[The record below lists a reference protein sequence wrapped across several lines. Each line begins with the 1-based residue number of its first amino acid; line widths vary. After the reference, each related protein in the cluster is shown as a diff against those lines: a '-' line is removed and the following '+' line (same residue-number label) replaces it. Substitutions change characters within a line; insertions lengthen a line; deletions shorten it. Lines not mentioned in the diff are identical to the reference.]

1 MVPFQREGWA
11 EGKMDDD
18 DKLLVAVMWADL
30 LRKARQEVVVEVMVE
45 VGATS
50 LVESKRR
57 PDEVRE
63 TM

>member
-1 MVPFQREGWA
+1 
-11 EGKMDDD
+11 MDDD